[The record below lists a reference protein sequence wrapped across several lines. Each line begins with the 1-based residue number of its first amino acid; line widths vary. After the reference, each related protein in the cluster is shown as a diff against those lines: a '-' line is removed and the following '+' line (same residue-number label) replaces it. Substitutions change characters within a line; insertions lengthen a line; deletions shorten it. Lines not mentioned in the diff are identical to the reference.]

1 MKSGGQPGNL
11 NATKGKPWIRAINR
25 ALAQG
30 DANKLRRIADQLIDQ
45 AADGDLQAIALLGD
59 RLDGKV
65 AQSVDVKV
73 PDGVKIT
80 MDFGSGE

>member
-1 MKSGGQPGNL
+1 MKSGAQPGNL
-11 NATKGKPWIRAINR
+11 NATKGKPWIRAITR

-30 DANKLRRIADQLIDQ
+30 DADKLRRIADQLIDQ

-59 RLDGKV
+59 RLDGKA

-80 MDFGSGE
+80 MDFGSGD